1 MKPIDDPK
9 NWLPLKEAA
18 HLLHLSRHTVVRL
31 CDEIDPV
38 SRRPFLCGWR
48 PSPGTL
54 LISRESLAA
63 YCAATQSDP
72 EFWHR
77 RHKRIIVPSTPPSPA
92 SSGQKAQ
99 QSRNNCGRPPRKR
112 SAPPN

>member
-31 CDEIDPV
+31 CEEIDPV

-72 EFWHR
+72 EFWQR
-77 RHKRIIVPSTPPSPA
+77 RHKRIVVPSTAGPPA
-92 SSGQKAQ
+92 SPGRKAEG
-99 QSRNNCGRPPRKR
+99 RENCGRPRRK
-112 SAPPN
+112 APKMTK